1 MANIKDETL
10 ALAAL
15 FQSCTQI
22 QRVARSGYVDQH
34 AAAAVLR
41 GIIVTNPQTC
51 EDIYHPSKLLVGFR
65 QIVSSLG
72 GNGAEKSAQTLEI
85 TKTAFKLIS
94 LELAIEKNAEIFNR
108 LGSQIDEVRSQV
120 LILHPEYE
128 NADPSVVM
136 DQACIKMFADLYS
149 SIISPNFPK
158 LIIFGEEE
166 YLQRID
172 NQELIR
178 ALLLAAIRAIVL
190 WRQVGGR
197 RRFFIFRRKA
207 IIEYARQGASSN
219 GIN

>member
-72 GNGAEKSAQTLEI
+72 GNGAE
-85 TKTAFKLIS
+85 
-94 LELAIEKNAEIFNR
+94 N
-108 LGSQIDEVRSQV
+108 
-120 LILHPEYE
+120 P
-128 NADPSVVM
+128 
-136 DQACIKMFADLYS
+136 
-149 SIISPNFPK
+149 PK
-158 LIIFGEEE
+158 LWK
-166 YLQRID
+166 LPKPH
-172 NQELIR
+172 LS
-178 ALLLAAIRAIVL
+178 L
-190 WRQVGGR
+190 
-197 RRFFIFRRKA
+197 
-207 IIEYARQGASSN
+207 
-219 GIN
+219 